1 VVVVSVDLAYKK
13 YRDIGIA
20 VLASNKGNTVCEF
33 VRHSMQGVPEPMT
46 LARYLS
52 DLCTE
57 RQSDLLL
64 LDGPQGWKD
73 PDNGLP
79 HSRVCERKLNTPA
92 KTGLPGSV
100 KPANYGP
107 FVTFSIRVYDCLSE
121 LGWTRFSSENRELDG
136 SQRLLVESFPLS
148 AWRTLGIQ
156 SLPAKRKTQQT
167 DLADRLRDLM
177 GMFDIHVSEAPSHD
191 ELQALV
197 SGLAGVCIERKD
209 WSRCE
214 VVGEGP
220 FELDGTWRE
229 GVIVNAL
236 RPPAF
241 SS

>member
-1 VVVVSVDLAYKK
+1 MAVVSVDLAYKK

-20 VLASNKGNTVCEF
+20 VLESENGGIACEF
-33 VRHSMQGVPEPMT
+33 VRPTLQGTPEPMT

-73 PDNGLP
+73 PDNGLL
-79 HSRVCERKLNTPA
+79 HSRVCERSLNTPA

-121 LGWTRFSSENRELDG
+121 LGWTRFSGENRGLDG
-136 SQRLLVESFPLS
+136 SQRVLVESFPLS
-148 AWRTLGIQ
+148 AWRTLGVP
-156 SLPAKRKTQQT
+156 SLPSKRRTQPS
-167 DLADRLRDLM
+167 DLADRLKDLM
-177 GMFDIHVSEAPSHD
+177 NLFDLQVGEAPNHD

-197 SGLAGVCIERKD
+197 SGLAGVCLEHGD

-214 VVGEGP
+214 VVGEDP
-220 FELDGTWRE
+220 FELDGSWRE

-236 RPPAF
+236 RP
-241 SS
+241 